1 LATLLDDNELRAL
14 RAEASAELTC
24 AEVIG
29 TVTAAEVLV
38 GKTKAYARVVAHGS
52 VEQVNLAQE
61 RITKAVVVAKDQID
75 KAEALADQALERAR
89 GAEGELEAAQ
99 ARASNAEER
108 VEILTDTLRR
118 VPTPSL
124 IATVPDVSTRTLH

>member
-1 LATLLDDNELRAL
+1 MATLLDDNQLRAL

-29 TVTAAEVLV
+29 TVMAAEVLV
-38 GKTKAYARVVAHGS
+38 GKTKAHARMVAQGA

-61 RITKAVVVAKDQID
+61 RVTKAVVVAKDQID

-89 GAEGELEAAQ
+89 AAEGELEAAQ

-108 VEILTDTLRR
+108 VEILTDMLRR

-124 IATVPDVSTRTLH
+124 GATVPDISTRTLH